1 MSLFI
6 RDILLKII
14 LNRCH
19 ITNSIVI
26 FCQALYNEQDNEV
39 RFLFVCQ
46 DFKALT
52 SLLLCHSFSLSFSVF
67 VSLKNLLNALFV
79 FVVDVFGRSITAT
92 SISVV
97 RVVTHTHPTHIC
109 AVKVTHRMILIISL
123 EEKGNKIQKRKITPI
138 KITCISFSCK
148 IFRHSSIAR
157 KDAYQKRRKYYK
169 IYEEPRI
176 YLYLF
181 FLALL
186 R

>member
-1 MSLFI
+1 MKYDSFSYV
-6 RDILLKII
+6 K
-14 LNRCH
+14 
-19 ITNSIVI
+19 
-26 FCQALYNEQDNEV
+26 
-39 RFLFVCQ
+39 
-46 DFKALT
+46 T
-52 SLLLCHSFSLSFSVF
+52 SRLLLHFFSVTLSLSFSVF

-123 EEKGNKIQKRKITPI
+123 EEEGNKIQKRKITPI

-157 KDAYQKRRKYYK
+157 KDAYQKRRKYDK

-176 YLYLF
+176 YLYF
-181 FLALL
+181 FSFVKMKYSCFFKSIKT
-186 R
+186 